1 MREPVLATRPSAPR
15 SISLPQR
22 PMTEEVVLAFD
33 YGTRRIGVAVG
44 NSITRSAR
52 PLQVVAAAGNAR
64 WRAIAAIVQEW
75 RPARAVVGL
84 PRHPDGA
91 EHAMTLQAQRF
102 GRRIAGRY
110 GLPVVFVDERY
121 SSAILDA
128 GSTNDAHA
136 AAVILQQWFDERQP
150 AVAPIPALPPH
161 AGEGKFESPGRAN
174 GEEQE

>member
-1 MREPVLATRPSAPR
+1 
-15 SISLPQR
+15 
-22 PMTEEVVLAFD
+22 MTEEVVLGFD

-52 PLQVVAAAGNAR
+52 PLQVVTADDDAAR

-75 RPARAVVGL
+75 RPARVVVGL

-91 EHAMTLQAQRF
+91 EHAMTLQARRF

-110 GLPVVFVDERY
+110 GLPVAFVDERY

-128 GSTNDAHA
+128 GNTTDAHA
-136 AAVILQQWFDERQP
+136 AAVILQQWFDE
-150 AVAPIPALPPH
+150 PPD
-161 AGEGKFESPGRAN
+161 GKA
-174 GEEQE
+174 